1 MAACSLLI
9 ALKIETVNNCAAM
22 KEDFIHPHPHGR
34 WRKVMLNLALAISA
48 LLAILV
54 LLALIAVLGLWMK
67 GIGSIA
73 LPGLGIIVGTQLLL
87 ILLIVAEVWLILLAA
102 YLVRFIPFVR
112 ELTDMLASIEG

>member
-1 MAACSLLI
+1 V
-9 ALKIETVNNCAAM
+9 LKIEALNDCAAM
-22 KEDFIHPHPHGR
+22 KEDFSHPHSHGR

-54 LLALIAVLGLWMK
+54 LIALIAVLGLWMK

-73 LPGLGIIVGTQLLL
+73 FPGLGIIIGTQLLL
-87 ILLIVAEVWLILLAA
+87 ILLFVAEVSLVLIAA

-112 ELTDMLASIEG
+112 ELTDMIAGIEG